1 VDSVDKSSSF
11 RKRRPCRTERARKK
25 ARRLTEELSQSNHL
39 VQRLVEANQAS
50 TYAASLQADLN
61 KDLVSLAFRHETP
74 KFIPRVSAPSPV
86 SSQRSQSPSPKLLTV
101 QERQK
106 SPTPPRKI
114 VRYKKFWSDEGTPG
128 SDVSL
133 TGLPTEEVS
142 FVGAAKRVPLE
153 TRITAEPQKQLADR
167 INSPAR
173 IDSPAPYGFDPDHP
187 YTPKELPPLVEDQ
200 PNLYRDPRRHKRR
213 H

>member
-1 VDSVDKSSSF
+1 M
-11 RKRRPCRTERARKK
+11 
-25 ARRLTEELSQSNHL
+25 TEELSQSNHL

-61 KDLVSLAFRHETP
+61 KGLVSLAFLRETP
-74 KFIPRVSAPSPV
+74 KSVPQTV
-86 SSQRSQSPSPKLLTV
+86 SSLPPKAVDSNSPTAP
-101 QERQK
+101 EPPK
-106 SPTPPRKI
+106 SPTPQRTI

-128 SDVSL
+128 SDISL
-133 TGLPTEEVS
+133 TGLPTEEVT
-142 FVGAAKRVPLE
+142 FVGAAKRVSLE
-153 TRITAEPQKQLADR
+153 ARITTEPPKQLAD
-167 INSPAR
+167 R
-173 IDSPAPYGFDPDHP
+173 IDSPAPYGFDPKNP